1 MVTLALAK
9 LISVLRKS
17 TCTLFHFICTNQL
30 LGYAV
35 IPAAATTF
43 FTWVPLKPAAFDT
56 KVNAI
61 KKHIINSLLNNNNLF
76 FILIFL
82 L

>member
-1 MVTLALAK
+1 MVTLALPK
-9 LISVLRKS
+9 SVSVLRKS

-35 IPAAATTF
+35 IPATTF
-43 FTWVPLKPAAFDT
+43 FSWAPLKPAAFEI
-56 KVNAI
+56 KVAAI
-61 KKHIINSLLNNNNLF
+61 KKHIMNSLTNNNDLF

>member
-9 LISVLRKS
+9 SISVLRKS

-35 IPAAATTF
+35 IPVVTVLFPSITF
-43 FTWVPLKPAAFDT
+43 KPVAFDT

-61 KKHIINSLLNNNNLF
+61 KKHIINSLPNAIEIF
-76 FILIFL
+76 FILFFL